1 MNKKRWTIVVVIIVL
16 AGLGYAGY
24 RIWHGASA
32 QQTAAEAVAAETAV
46 VRRGTL
52 QVTVSASGS
61 VVPNAEV
68 SLAFL
73 SGGRIVEVL
82 VQEGQQI
89 QAGQALARL
98 ETGDLEAQVAQAEAS
113 LTMAETG
120 VASAQA
126 SLTSAQAKLDQLLAG
141 PSEHEIEM
149 AKLRVDQARDS
160 LWAAQVRRDAVK
172 GNPQASQ
179 ADIDAQEAAV
189 LQAEDALRIA
199 EVQYEQTVAGP
210 TEEDVAIA
218 RAQVE
223 QAQAQLESAQA
234 KVEQAQA
241 SLEQAKLRLAQA
253 TLIAP
258 MDGTV
263 TAVNIHVG
271 EMASAGKPAIVLS
284 DLADLAVDINLD
296 ESDVV
301 RVKIGQ
307 KVRVTLDA
315 FPDVELIGEVTYI
328 APVAQTQAG
337 VVLYPVTISL
347 APSASSSA
355 ISLRAG
361 MTADVD
367 IIVASRENAL
377 IVPLRAIRSIDG
389 QSFVLRAT
397 SGSTSV
403 SRATAERGQG
413 RGVPGQKLAV
423 AGFEAVRVQL
433 GLMNDTEVEII
444 SGLAEGDVVSV
455 AAIPSREEMRAGP
468 TGMFGVMRGLPSGG
482 K

>member
-89 QAGQALARL
+89 QAGQALA
-98 ETGDLEAQVAQAEAS
+98 QAEAS

-126 SLTSAQAKLDQLLAG
+126 SLASAQAKLDQLLAG

-347 APSASSSA
+347 APSSA
-355 ISLRAG
+355 KALSLRAG

-413 RGVPGQKLAV
+413 RGGAGQELAV

-433 GLMNDTEVEII
+433 GLMSDTEVEII

-455 AAIPSREEMRAGP
+455 AAIPSREEMRARP
-468 TGMFGVMRGLPSGG
+468 TGMFGGMRGLPPGG
-482 K
+482 R